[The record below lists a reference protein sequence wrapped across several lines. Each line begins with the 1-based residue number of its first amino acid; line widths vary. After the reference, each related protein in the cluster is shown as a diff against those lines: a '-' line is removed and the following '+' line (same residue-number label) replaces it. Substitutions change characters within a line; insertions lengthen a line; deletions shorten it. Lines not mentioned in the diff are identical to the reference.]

1 MELNQMVESTTMSV
15 KFISV
20 KEASETYGYSESH
33 IRNLLAK
40 GLIAGDKFTSVWMVD
55 PKSVQEYKAQM
66 EKLGRKK
73 HGTWVQNSACG
84 V

>member
-1 MELNQMVESTTMSV
+1 MAESTNTLVSFV
-15 KFISV
+15 SV

-55 PKSVQEYKAQM
+55 PKSVEEYKSQM
-66 EKLGRKK
+66 ERLGKKK
-73 HGTWVQNSACG
+73 HGTWVQNSESDE
-84 V
+84 

>member
-1 MELNQMVESTTMSV
+1 MGESPSIPT

-40 GLIAGDKFTSVWMVD
+40 GLIAGGKFTSVWMVD
-55 PKSVQEYKAQM
+55 PSSVQEYRAQM
-66 EKLGRKK
+66 ERLGSKK
-73 HGTWVQNSACG
+73 HGTWVQSSQNDA
-84 V
+84 